1 MLSYIIGKQ
10 KDEDTQGN
18 FKRTSERIR
27 TQFLSKLVYQKV
39 WGHPTQRPRTH

>member
-10 KDEDTQGN
+10 KDEGSKETS

-39 WGHPTQRPRTH
+39 WGHPT